1 VEKGYDH
8 PALCPTGTNQGDK
21 TMRSTSTAIR
31 LLLTLVILAGAPLT
45 AAHHEGAPDGFMAD
59 VIKNIQDTEKKLV
72 SLAEA
77 VPADKFSWAPSEDV
91 RPFSAV
97 YVHLAATNFFLPP
110 ALGATPAEGVEA
122 GESVFATM
130 QKMEAEITDKE
141 AVIAKLKESYQ
152 YVYKALPTIEDLDTV
167 VELFGPPSSK
177 RHFVLIILSHGHEH
191 LGQSIAYARSIGVVP
206 PWSQRQ
212 EEEGEGEGDEGGR

>member
-1 VEKGYDH
+1 LG
-8 PALCPTGTNQGDK
+8 
-21 TMRSTSTAIR
+21 
-31 LLLTLVILAGAPLT
+31 LVLAILAGAPLA

-59 VIKNIQDTEKKLV
+59 VIKNIQGTEKKLV

-77 VPADKFSWAPSEDV
+77 VPADKFSWAPSEEV

-97 YVHLAATNFFLPP
+97 YIHLAATNFFLPP
-110 ALGATPAEGVEA
+110 ALGAAPAEGVEA
-122 GESVFATM
+122 GENVFATM

-141 AVIAKLKESYQ
+141 AVIAKVKESFQ
-152 YVYKALPTIEDLDTV
+152 YVYKALPAIEDLDTV

-177 RHFVLIILSHGHEH
+177 RFFVLLTLSHGHEH
-191 LGQSIAYARSIGVVP
+191 LGQSIAYARSLGVVP

-212 EEEGEGEGDEGGR
+212 EAEDDEEGGEAEQ